1 MDKTIEKYLI
11 MARLR
16 DIDSDISQINTTLE
30 VAEFA
35 EYQQGWLDREKV
47 QLVKLIK
54 EQKILKE
61 SLHV

>member
-1 MDKTIEKYLI
+1 MNKTIEKYLI
-11 MARLR
+11 MARLG

-35 EYQQGWLDREKV
+35 EYQQDWLDREKMT
-47 QLVKLIK
+47 LAKLIE

-61 SLHV
+61 CLHV